1 MENIKEFLFENMDLV
16 EKGTLTEFEIRML
29 IGGMIMGVESS
40 MRCLNL
46 KYNAEFF
53 EELSKELEIRYL
65 GSIEIGKII

>member
-1 MENIKEFLFENMDLV
+1 MENVKEFLFESMDLV

-46 KYNAEFF
+46 ERNANFF
-53 EELSKELEIRYL
+53 RELSKELEMRYL
-65 GSIEIGKII
+65 GSVKIGK

>member
-1 MENIKEFLFENMDLV
+1 MENVKEFLFESMDLV

-46 KYNAEFF
+46 EYNAEFF
-53 EELSKELEIRYL
+53 EELNGELEMRYL
-65 GSIEIGKII
+65 GSIEMGK